1 MSTTITD
8 NLNGALLRPEE
19 LRPATDLARRMLD
32 ELDRM
37 LLGRPELHRL
47 VLAAILSRGHLLL
60 EGVPGVGKTA
70 LVKALGQ
77 LMSLDF
83 KRVQFTPDLMPS
95 DILGTHI
102 LQETPTGREMIF
114 RPGPIFTHILL
125 ADEINRASPKTQ
137 SALLEAMQE
146 RSVTLLGNTRELPEP
161 FFVLASQNPIEL
173 EGTYPLPEAQ
183 LDRFLFKLVVH
194 PADADTL
201 DRIISTRRHG
211 APPVPDWRMTA
222 DELSGLFAIM
232 DRIFLP
238 RPVSRY
244 IARLVAATHPRT
256 PEAPTQ
262 VRTYVQHGAS
272 PRAAIALAES
282 ARAVA
287 LLSGRPTVGFEDVQ
301 TVAAPV
307 LNHRLILN
315 YKARLD
321 QVDAF
326 TLVGQLISTLDATGL
341 DLPADVRLGDNHDG

>member
-1 MSTTITD
+1 MPTHAKSD
-8 NLNGALLRPEE
+8 LLQ
-19 LRPATDLARRMLD
+19 PADLQPVVDLANKLLGQ
-32 ELDRM
+32 LDRM
-37 LLGRPELHRL
+37 LLGRSELHTL
-47 VLAAILSRGHLLL
+47 VLAGILSRGHVLL

-77 LMSLDF
+77 LLRLDF
-83 KRVQFTPDLMPS
+83 KRVQFTPDLMPG

-102 LQETPTGREMIF
+102 LQETQDGRREMTF

-146 RSVTLLGNTRELPEP
+146 RCVTLLGHTRPLPEP

-183 LDRFLFKLVVH
+183 LDRFLFKLNVSGVEV
-194 PADADTL
+194 DVL
-201 DRIISTRRHG
+201 DRIISTRRRG
-211 APPVPDWRMTA
+211 EPPAPTWSLSA
-222 DELSGLFAIM
+222 EELRQMFDVM

-244 IARLVAATHPRT
+244 IARLVAATHPKS
-256 PEAPTQ
+256 PESPEM
-262 VRTYVQHGAS
+262 VKSYVSYGAS
-272 PRAAIALAES
+272 PRAAIALAEAS
-282 ARAVA
+282 RAYA
-287 LLSGRPTVGFEDVQ
+287 LLAGRPTVGFEDVQ
-301 TVAAPV
+301 AVAVPV

-321 QVDAF
+321 QVDSA
-326 TLVGQLISTLDATGL
+326 TLAHNLLAGLDATGL
-341 DLPADVRLGDNHDG
+341 NLPSDFAVAEVNDGN